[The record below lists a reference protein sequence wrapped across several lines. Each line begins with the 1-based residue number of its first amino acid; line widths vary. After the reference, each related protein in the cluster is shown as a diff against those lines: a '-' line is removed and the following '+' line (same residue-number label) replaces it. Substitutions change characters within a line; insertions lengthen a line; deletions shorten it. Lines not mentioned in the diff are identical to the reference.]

1 MQAILKKFSD
11 DKHLYD
17 QVSFFQAHLVMK
29 YLHCDMILNID
40 GGRSTQMSFRESGIE
55 DYLINVNDNVLACV
69 RVKNEENDKIVW
81 SE

>member
-1 MQAILKKFSD
+1 MMG
-11 DKHLYD
+11 D
-17 QVSFFQAHLVMK
+17 QVSFFHAHLVMK

-40 GGRSTQMSFRESGIE
+40 GGSSTQMSFRESGIE
-55 DYLINVNDNVLACV
+55 DYLINGRSNVRACV